1 MCAVC
6 SPHCLRLRENIL
18 YSFVIANLR
27 GDECQLNKHLLHIL
41 RFCHHFCH
49 FNLSKY
55 CQCFQSS
62 IVYIP
67 ELDGLI
73 GKTQGHSS
81 FAFLVYGG
89 NIDNYTLRNLQVTRF
104 ANYWQILCSL
114 GSYICNSN
122 SNCISFNFLQ
132 FPLFIFVEIVDTSR
146 RVSSVGILY
155 LDIESS
161 KC

>member
-1 MCAVC
+1 MLSSLSSIEGKYTLQFCN
-6 SPHCLRLRENIL
+6 RK
-18 YSFVIANLR
+18 R
-27 GDECQLNKHLLHIL
+27 GDECQLNTPLLHIL
-41 RFCHHFCH
+41 RFFP
-49 FNLSKY
+49 LQEY

-62 IVYIP
+62 IVYFP
-67 ELDGLI
+67 ELGGLI

>member
-1 MCAVC
+1 MC
-6 SPHCLRLRENIL
+6 SPHCLRLRENISTL
-18 YSFVIANLR
+18 QFCNRKLTRWRCICIYAFTPSS
-27 GDECQLNKHLLHIL
+27 QIL
-41 RFCHHFCH
+41 SPFFPLQ
-49 FNLSKY
+49 FKY

-62 IVYIP
+62 IVYFP
-67 ELDGLI
+67 ELDTLI
-73 GKTQGHSS
+73 GKNQGHSS